1 MKKRILAVDDDPMNR
16 EIIAEILG
24 DEFDVHFA
32 CNGREALDR
41 AAESK
46 PDLVVLDIMMPELD
60 GYETCERLKARD
72 PYLKVL
78 LVSAKALPS
87 ERLRG
92 YQVGADDYV
101 TKPFDPYEFLA
112 KIRVFLRLSFAE
124 EVGQMKSTL
133 ITLLAHE
140 TRTPLAHI
148 LSSAQLLEDE
158 RTFESREE
166 RNDLLGII
174 LSGAQRLQT
183 IFEKSMFLFQQQ
195 SGTIALERT
204 RLELGA
210 VVRSEIDRVR
220 TRVSG
225 VTLEYEGSEEIAIE
239 GQEPLLRQALGILLE
254 QAARRSPSNAP
265 VRVRVESQEQGAAI
279 TVSDAGVSPEAESL
293 AHYFEIFHVSDIAH
307 HSDALDLD
315 RPICASIVRRHGG
328 SIRATIPEEGG
339 LSCLVVL
346 PSEEDAK
353 QVA

>member
-24 DEFDVHFA
+24 DEFDVCFA

-72 PYLKVL
+72 PFIKVL

-148 LSSAQLLEDE
+148 LSSAQLLEDD
-158 RTFESREE
+158 RTFDSDETRG
-166 RNDLLGII
+166 DLLGII

-183 IFEKSMFLFQQQ
+183 IFE
-195 SGTIALERT
+195 
-204 RLELGA
+204 
-210 VVRSEIDRVR
+210 
-220 TRVSG
+220 
-225 VTLEYEGSEEIAIE
+225 
-239 GQEPLLRQALGILLE
+239 
-254 QAARRSPSNAP
+254 
-265 VRVRVESQEQGAAI
+265 
-279 TVSDAGVSPEAESL
+279 
-293 AHYFEIFHVSDIAH
+293 
-307 HSDALDLD
+307 
-315 RPICASIVRRHGG
+315 
-328 SIRATIPEEGG
+328 
-339 LSCLVVL
+339 
-346 PSEEDAK
+346 
-353 QVA
+353 